1 MVWDLWVTMNSKNK
15 DECEEIFQSI
25 RIKFNK
31 FWGYIKKYP
40 LTILSI
46 LMILQLLYFQLNLEN
61 INFQNI
67 LIALATIFAT
77 ILALVFTLSLIPIQN
92 AASMWTFS
100 ILRIYREDKTN
111 YIIFLFFSIA
121 ILIFI
126 LFAIFEQGLN
136 KTLIFSIILF
146 FIGFILDNLRIYY
159 IHTVSL
165 MNPQSILEKIKI
177 EAFKTIDNIDETAK
191 IVAKNQYFL
200 QDKKTEITI
209 LEAKAYKINQDYPQS
224 IKYWFN
230 DLAEIYQKSV
240 ARNDLIVAKAT
251 LSYILKILD
260 YFIEKRKTNI
270 SFHLVNTGLMPVKE
284 ADITEDIITPLCEV
298 FTGK

>member
-1 MVWDLWVTMNSKNK
+1 MNSKNK

-100 ILRIYREDKTN
+100 ILKIYREDKTN
-111 YIIFLFFSIA
+111 Y
-121 ILIFI
+121 
-126 LFAIFEQGLN
+126 N
-136 KTLIFSIILF
+136 K
-146 FIGFILDNLRIYY
+146 
-159 IHTVSL
+159 
-165 MNPQSILEKIKI
+165 
-177 EAFKTIDNIDETAK
+177 
-191 IVAKNQYFL
+191 
-200 QDKKTEITI
+200 
-209 LEAKAYKINQDYPQS
+209 
-224 IKYWFN
+224 
-230 DLAEIYQKSV
+230 
-240 ARNDLIVAKAT
+240 
-251 LSYILKILD
+251 
-260 YFIEKRKTNI
+260 
-270 SFHLVNTGLMPVKE
+270 
-284 ADITEDIITPLCEV
+284 
-298 FTGK
+298 